1 MGNVIKTMN
10 GAVPGDNLFGGS
22 FDVQDVATV
31 TTKIVIP
38 GTGTFTQLTNDGA
51 GTLTNNLF
59 APIGITELWNTSNDN
74 FDFSQ
79 LKLGDVVHIRAD
91 IEVITASPN
100 TEIELRLEAG
110 IDVVAFPVSW
120 DHQLYGAVGM
130 FPLVRSSFITMQTT
144 TILDG
149 KAEFQLKS
157 DKACT
162 VQVNGWNYFILRRG

>member
-1 MGNVIKTMN
+1 MSNVIKSMN
-10 GAVPGDNLFGGS
+10 GSVPGDNLFGGS
-22 FDVQDVATV
+22 FDVQDVTTV

-38 GTGTFTQLTNDGA
+38 GTGVFTQLTNDGA

-59 APIGITELWNTSNDN
+59 APIGITELWDEVNDE

-79 LKLGDVVHIRAD
+79 LKLGDIIHIRAD
-91 IEVITASPN
+91 IDVITANPN
-100 TEIELRLEAG
+100 TQVELRLEAG
-110 IDVVAFPVSW
+110 IGVFAFSISW
-120 DHQLYGAVGM
+120 DNQFYGAAGT

-144 TILDG
+144 TILTG
-149 KAEFQLKS
+149 KAEFQLKA